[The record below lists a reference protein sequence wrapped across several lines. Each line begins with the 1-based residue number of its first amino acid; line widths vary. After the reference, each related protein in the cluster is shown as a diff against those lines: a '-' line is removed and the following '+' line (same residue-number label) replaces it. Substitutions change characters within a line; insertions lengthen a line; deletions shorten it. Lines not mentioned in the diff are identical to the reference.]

1 MHSCLRWWTRM
12 WMIQIADLT
21 VKKYKSGINT
31 YVVKIQKLTILTS
44 PLLFEAQ
51 IGKDLQK
58 KTQISG
64 NKYTCCV
71 RIGYLPKFA
80 LFCPYYTVGGG
91 NQRVSRFGLVGYY
104 RFSGFKENVG
114 SWGRWLLQT
123 FYRRGQC
130 QSVRGVGGASGTIGF
145 EELIN
150 WRLYWRE

>member
-1 MHSCLRWWTRM
+1 
-12 WMIQIADLT
+12 MIQIADLT

-64 NKYTCCV
+64 NKYICCV

-80 LFCPYYTVGGG
+80 LFCPYYSVGGG
-91 NQRVSRFGLVGYY
+91 IKGYQDLVWVAIT
-104 RFSGFKENVG
+104 GFRG
-114 SWGRWLLQT
+114 SKKM
-123 FYRRGQC
+123 
-130 QSVRGVGGASGTIGF
+130 
-145 EELIN
+145 
-150 WRLYWRE
+150 